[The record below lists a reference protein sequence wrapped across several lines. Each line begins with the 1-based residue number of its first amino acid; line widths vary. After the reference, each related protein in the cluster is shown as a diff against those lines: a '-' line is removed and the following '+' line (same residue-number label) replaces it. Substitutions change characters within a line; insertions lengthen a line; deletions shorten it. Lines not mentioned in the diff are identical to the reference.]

1 MTTAAAQ
8 QQLSSSTAAAK
19 QQHSSSSSSS
29 TAEAAA
35 AAQQQHS
42 SSTAANSV
50 HHAPTAH
57 SLQGIPQHTPNLA
70 PCQVSL
76 STSTISVSFI
86 IFEIHQITKKHDRLA
101 SRSTAYF
108 FRNTDH
114 SLQGIPQ
121 HTPNLAPCQVSF
133 STSTISVSFIIF

>member
-19 QQHSSSSSSS
+19 QQHSSSSSS

-42 SSTAANSV
+42 SSTAAKSV
-50 HHAPTAH
+50 HHAPTH

-86 IFEIHQITKKHDRLA
+86 IFEIHQIT
-101 SRSTAYF
+101 RSNLLTLTAEPEFEGAVIEYV
-108 FRNTDH
+108 
-114 SLQGIPQ
+114 P
-121 HTPNLAPCQVSF
+121 V
-133 STSTISVSFIIF
+133 

>member
-42 SSTAANSV
+42 SKLCPPRTDGSF
-50 HHAPTAH
+50 
-57 SLQGIPQHTPNLA
+57 LA
-70 PCQVSL
+70 RD
-76 STSTISVSFI
+76 TST
-86 IFEIHQITKKHDRLA
+86 HTKLSSLPSLVFNLHDFGQLSNRGKP
-101 SRSTAYF
+101 T
-108 FRNTDH
+108 T
-114 SLQGIPQ
+114 
-121 HTPNLAPCQVSF
+121 
-133 STSTISVSFIIF
+133 